1 MNKFVKGAFI
11 FTCGV
16 AGGFVLCG
24 VTIGKILI
32 KSNTFREA
40 LKNKISDKVT
50 NFLYGE
56 TGRSKVEYKPY
67 KVSYRDYYTGHKD
80 GLYSTLSW
88 MKAEEIIIGTLGE
101 AEEVLSCVLDIFKD
115 YGSVSVADLYD
126 LCGVPS
132 NYKDNK
138 IGWKDS
144 YSVSKMYILK
154 TEYGYQLKLPK
165 PVELV

>member
-11 FTCGV
+11 FTGGV

-32 KSNTFREA
+32 KSNTFRETV
-40 LKNKISDKVT
+40 KNKISKVGIIT
-50 NFLYGE
+50 
-56 TGRSKVEYKPY
+56 TGRKIETPY
-67 KVSYRDYYTGHKD
+67 CK
-80 GLYSTLSW
+80 
-88 MKAEEIIIGTLGE
+88 EIIIETLDE
-101 AEEVLSCVLDIFKD
+101 AEEVLSFVSDIFED
-115 YGSVSVADLYD
+115 YGVVYVADLYD
-126 LCGVPS
+126 LCGVPC

-154 TEYGYQLKLPK
+154 TKYGYQLKLPK
-165 PVELV
+165 PVDLV

>member
-24 VTIGKILI
+24 VTIGKLLI
-32 KSNTFREA
+32 QSNTFREA
-40 LKNKISDKVT
+40 VKNKISDEVT

-56 TGRSKVEYKPY
+56 TKRSKIGYKPY
-67 KVSYRDYYTGHKD
+67 KVSYRDYYTGRKIETPCYD
-80 GLYSTLSW
+80 KIFFETLD
-88 MKAEEIIIGTLGE
+88 E
-101 AEEVLSCVLDIFKD
+101 AEEVLSFVSDIFED
-115 YGSVSVADLYD
+115 YGVVYVADLYD

-132 NYKDNK
+132 TFKDNM
-138 IGWKDS
+138 IGWNDS

-154 TEYGYQLKLPK
+154 TKYGYQLKLPK
-165 PVELV
+165 PVDLV